1 LQFHQHFHLA
11 KLAALR
17 VGLPFSSFIGP
28 GIPLILAQKDF
39 LRGPPSGCGAFKFDP
54 VAALYFAL
62 PLAVSP
68 APLETGSFSPLPIA
82 RLGVFFLVATLII
95 RNKYLLLLS

>member
-1 LQFHQHFHLA
+1 M
-11 KLAALR
+11 
-17 VGLPFSSFIGP
+17 GP
-28 GIPLILAQKDF
+28 GIPDILAQNDLF
-39 LRGPPSGCGAFKFDP
+39 LAPPCGWGAFKFDP

-82 RLGVFFLVATLII
+82 SEGVFFLVATLII
-95 RNKYLLLLS
+95 RKK